1 MDNKRKSMELGIPVA
16 FGVVGFFFTGAL
28 SLAAGNT
35 MMTSILRGAVGL
47 FGSFILGTII
57 RAALHS
63 FVGSTKEKQD
73 EVLGKHIDLLLP
85 EQPLKKQK
93 AASDMLDEDVAQ
105 EFVPWNPDK
114 ASPTDPF
121 ENIDPE
127 KLAEAL
133 RHLDD

>member
-35 MMTSILRGAVGL
+35 VMTSILRGAVGL
-47 FGSFILGTII
+47 FGFFVLGLII
-57 RAALHS
+57 RAAMSS
-63 FVGSTKEKQD
+63 FVASREEKHH
-73 EVLGKHIDLLLP
+73 EVIGRHIDLLLP
-85 EQPLKKQK
+85 EQPPKKQEG
-93 AASDMLDEDVAQ
+93 ATDALDEAED
-105 EFVPWNPDK
+105 FVPWNPGGG
-114 ASPTDPF
+114 SPAEPF
-121 ENIDPE
+121 ESIDPE